1 MNQEIYDALGQYAAH
16 RTQHILEE
24 KEDLENLIN
33 VLGKPILE
41 EPKKAEQPTQSEID
55 SLKRTEQSS
64 SKGPYFLIT
73 KAENPNNSAFDRLQ
87 KYISENGG
95 FVNLYGK
102 KCWNFSNDPT
112 NKIGYK

>member
-41 EPKKAEQPTQSEID
+41 AKKTEQPTQQEID
-55 SLKRTEQSS
+55 SLTSTEQSS

-87 KYISENGG
+87 KYISDYGG

-102 KCWNFSNDPT
+102 KYWTFSNDPT